1 MKTNTACAGECM
13 YENFRLEYQ
22 VVHLEY
28 VKDKLLRI
36 EAVCYNPYN
45 VLDKE
50 AIFKH
55 STNNLNASDE
65 RLKIS
70 YSIIDSIISNLN
82 LEKEKLYK
90 LIVKNNQVF
99 YLCKV

>member
-1 MKTNTACAGECM
+1 MKPNTACAGECM

-22 VVHLEY
+22 VVYLEFI
-28 VKDKLLRI
+28 KDKFLKI

-55 STNNLNASDE
+55 STSNLNAFDE

-70 YSIIDSIISNLN
+70 YSIIDSVINNLN
-82 LEKEKLYK
+82 LPKDKLYK